1 MTSLIEYGFLVYSF
15 VFPQD
20 LIWILSLSFGPG
32 YEEARKVVASY
43 VSVPGATVEAKVYCH
58 NHFVFLPALMA
69 PSVLH
74 IRILFC
80 ALVALVPLT
89 CAFLFWQTRDKIS

>member
-58 NHFVFLPALMA
+58 CHNHF
-69 PSVLH
+69 S
-74 IRILFC
+74 I
-80 ALVALVPLT
+80 LT
-89 CAFLFWQTRDKIS
+89 CPNGAFCSTY

>member
-58 NHFVFLPALMA
+58 NHF
-69 PSVLH
+69 S
-74 IRILFC
+74 I
-80 ALVALVPLT
+80 LT
-89 CAFLFWQTRDKIS
+89 CPNGAFCSTY